1 MRNFLKIAENV
12 ETAQLLHAL
21 YRSADLWNQCTLR
34 TGFAESPHR
43 EVDDII
49 LRLQPLDGSSSDPRE
64 CIDYPA
70 FGALP
75 EAKRLVYALMAMV
88 YGERLGRVMIT
99 RLAPG
104 RKIYRHADVGPDPR
118 QYDTVRYYS
127 RHHIVLQAERLSM
140 FEAGGE
146 VCHMAPGEVWWFDNS
161 VEHEVWNDGHTD
173 RIHLIADIRC
183 AGDPR

>member
-1 MRNFLKIAENV
+1 MRHFLKIADSV
-12 ETAQLLHAL
+12 ETAPLLHAL
-21 YRSADLWNQCTLR
+21 YRNDGLWNQFSLR
-34 TGFAESPHR
+34 TAFDGSPHR
-43 EVDDII
+43 EADDII
-49 LRLQPLDGSSSDPRE
+49 LRLQPLDGSSTDPRE

-75 EAKRLVYALMAMV
+75 EAKRLVYALMALV
-88 YGERLGRVMIT
+88 CGERLGRVLIT

-104 RKIYRHADVGPDPR
+104 RKIYRHADVGSHPR

-127 RHHIVLQAERLSM
+127 RHHIVLQTERKIL
-140 FEAGGE
+140 FEAGNE
-146 VCHMAPGEVWWFDNS
+146 VCYMAPGEVWWFDNS
-161 VEHEVWNDGHTD
+161 VEHQVWNDGNTD